1 MDSIKRIVE
10 DCGIDY
16 KRKRLEDNKR
26 NMLMIRNMMSKLCF
40 HQEVARY
47 AYDLDYEE
55 YYAKKGKLTPE
66 EDLKRFKGQVEMSLL
81 EDEPNVKAY
90 IELRDELL
98 KMDRECRDYYRTI
111 NVDFREELRKTH
123 LPNLFVYQGILDSN
137 LNLKLSRHI
146 IFGNVHEANQET
158 PNMVIYPKEGDISSK
173 RDARHFYSRVSF
185 QYLEHVSQDYTF
197 DPKVK
202 KLGRVDIR

>member
-1 MDSIKRIVE
+1 MNRIQSIVE

-26 NMLMIRNMMSKLCF
+26 NMLAIRHMMSKLCF

-90 IELRDELL
+90 IDLRDELL
-98 KMDRECRDYYRTI
+98 RMDRECRDYYHTI

-123 LPNLFVYQGILDSN
+123 LPSLFVYQGVLDKDQ
-137 LNLKLSRHI
+137 NLKLSRHI
-146 IFGNVHEANQET
+146 IAGNVHEAYQET
-158 PNMVIYPKEGDISSK
+158 PCTVIYPKDFEISSK

-185 QYLEHVSQDYTF
+185 QYLEQLSQDYDF
-197 DPKVK
+197 DPKIK